1 METRQGFLH
10 CLNTMKTSCFHTDHQ
25 KGRKCIKRSVEFTT
39 ATPSMEPRP
48 STSYDPEPFTSF
60 KATDSLTPIAE
71 SVDEGSSID
80 FGGEDVPSVSQTTL
94 PNYTMGAQ
102 TEAEIYFLRKE
113 NEELKAKLEKR
124 LTSFSFDEI
133 KNDDKLI
140 NMYTGLPNAYIFEA
154 TYSLFENMPLNY
166 VQGWTVGKIAK
177 QDQFLLTLMKLRLN
191 ILHNDLACSFSTF
204 TNCRIVLDCT
214 EVKCARPSSLEK
226 QRFTCSSY
234 KHFNTVKGLVG
245 VAPNG
250 VITFI
255 SELYPGSVSDKKIVQ
270 DSAILNKMSSGDL
283 ILADKG
289 FLIADILPQGVS
301 LNVPPFLTTWQFTPQ
316 QVVQT
321 RTIACARIHVERA
334 IGRMKCFLILN
345 SIPQNLLPQA
355 TKIFQVCGALTNLQ
369 FPLIA
374 EVENLYEQ
382 D

>member
-1 METRQGFLH
+1 MVMCFVPDCKHYSER
-10 CLNTMKTSCFHTDHQ
+10 KTSSFFRFPKDPVVN
-25 KGRKCIKRSVEFTT
+25 RKWISLIRRGDKDPSPSSLVCSCHFMNGDKTRLPTLFKHNENKLFSYQSPERKKIKRSVEFTS

-60 KATDSLTPIAE
+60 KPTDSLTPIAE

-154 TYSLFENMPLNY
+154 TYSLFENMLLNY
-166 VQGWTVGKIAK
+166 VQGWTLGKIAK
-177 QDQFLLTLMKLRLN
+177 RDQFLLTLMKLRLN
-191 ILHNDLACSFSTF
+191 PLHNDLACRFNVSQGTVTNVVSTWIDALHEILFCQLMKSIPTRNKNKQCMPACFSSF

-226 QRFTCSSY
+226 QRFTYSSY

-283 ILADKG
+283 I
-289 FLIADILPQGVS
+289 
-301 LNVPPFLTTWQFTPQ
+301 
-316 QVVQT
+316 
-321 RTIACARIHVERA
+321 
-334 IGRMKCFLILN
+334 
-345 SIPQNLLPQA
+345 
-355 TKIFQVCGALTNLQ
+355 
-369 FPLIA
+369 
-374 EVENLYEQ
+374 
-382 D
+382 